1 MKRERDLGKL
11 ESFRK
16 SLSNSLGS
24 PEKHARE
31 LEFTRE
37 NGQFLKYV
45 NDVVEAPVGVGQHL
59 LGCGLA
65 LVASLKGTL

>member
-1 MKRERDLGKL
+1 MRE
-11 ESFRK
+11 S
-16 SLSNSLGS
+16 GS
-24 PEKHARE
+24 MTSQLNA
-31 LEFTRE
+31 
-37 NGQFLKYV
+37 GQFLKYV